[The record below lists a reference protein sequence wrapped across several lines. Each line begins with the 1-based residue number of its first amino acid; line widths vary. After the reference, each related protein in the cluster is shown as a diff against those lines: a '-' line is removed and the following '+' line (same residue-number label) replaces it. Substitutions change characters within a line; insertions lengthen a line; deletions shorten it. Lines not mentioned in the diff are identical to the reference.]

1 MLFERQYNTWQ
12 GFSIF
17 NSKWKYISFDQKWDD
32 RDPSIASELIINY

>member
-1 MLFERQYNTWQ
+1 MLFERQYMV
-12 GFSIF
+12 FSIF